1 MEANRHPHLSSEY
14 EEELNELR
22 AKLLLMASKVEG
34 LIASAMSALV
44 ERNTELAENVI
55 LRDKEIDILEK
66 EVDELCIGILA
77 LRQPAASD
85 LRRITT
91 ALKVV
96 TDLERMGDLCTNIA
110 RAAIEMNREPQVKLS
125 VDIPS
130 MARAAREMVRRS
142 LDAFVEED
150 PKLAEEVV
158 LADHDLDLLYN
169 RISRE
174 LVAAMHE
181 FPEAISASTR
191 LMFVARHLERIGDH
205 ATNIGEQ
212 VIFMVQG
219 RDIRHEKAK
228 LRAARQTGGDRRD

>member
-1 MEANRHPHLSSEY
+1 MMEANRHPHSSSEY
-14 EEELNELR
+14 EEELSELR

-34 LIASAMSALV
+34 LISSVMGALV
-44 ERNTELAENVI
+44 DRNTEIAESVV
-55 LRDKEIDILEK
+55 LHDKEIDILEK

-110 RAAIEMNREPQVKLS
+110 RAVIEMNREPQVKLS
-125 VDIPS
+125 IDIPNMS
-130 MARAAREMVRRS
+130 RAARDMVRRG

-158 LADHDLDLLYN
+158 LADHDLDALYS
-169 RISRE
+169 RIVQE
-174 LVAAMHE
+174 LVAEMHE
-181 FPEAISASTR
+181 RPETIGASTR

-212 VIFMVQG
+212 VIFMVEG
-219 RDIRHEKAK
+219 RDVRHEKAK
-228 LRAARQTGGDRRD
+228 LRAARERPARG